1 MQRAMDETSRRREKQ
16 VAYNE
21 EHGITP
27 ASVKKNISDILGS
40 VYERDHV
47 RADISGFAEEG
58 AMMGNNLAAHLEHLE
73 KQMRDAAAD
82 LDFEK
87 AARLRD
93 EIKRLRETELAIAD
107 DPLAREFEA
116 GDAGASRNKG
126 KPTGNSRFRKPAL
139 DEMGADT
146 TRPLGKSSLFQKPS
160 LDDMGPGTDM
170 AKPLFRKNTLDEMTV
185 KRTEVPSGGGDA
197 AIRRERAGI
206 GSYEDPAETAR
217 KKRRPG
223 KTGRPGR

>member
-1 MQRAMDETSRRREKQ
+1 
-16 VAYNE
+16 
-21 EHGITP
+21 GITP

-82 LDFEK
+82 LDFET

-107 DPLAREFEA
+107 DPLAREMEMEIS
-116 GDAGASRNKG
+116 GSGRGKG
-126 KPTGNSRFRKPAL
+126 KASGKP
-139 DEMGADT
+139 G
-146 TRPLGKSSLFQKPS
+146 GKSLFQKPS
-160 LDDMGPGTDM
+160 LDHMGPGTDM

-185 KRTEVPSGGGDA
+185 KRTEVPAGGNDP